1 MCHHHEAREW
11 AALREE
17 LEEAEPDGVE
27 GETPERE
34 VEPADAPEP
43 EPRLPPI
50 QPSD

>member
-1 MCHHHEAREW
+1 MCHHYEGREW

-27 GETPERE
+27 GEAPE
-34 VEPADAPEP
+34 VEAVAEP
-43 EPRLPPI
+43 ETADRLPSI